1 MINTKN
7 SNNKNSKN
15 NNSNKPFSH
24 CRKCKDHLGNTFSSV
39 KEMCKHWGIPPQVFL
54 QRMRVSKWDAKT
66 ALTTPIKRSVIVD
79 HKGNCYPSV
88 KVMCYTYNIPP
99 ETYYARRRQWGYSLQ
114 EALETPVNYRW
125 HKITDP
131 ETGREYRNRHECAEA
146 LGFKNREIIG
156 ERLKKRNCSLAE
168 VFFRGNLNNT
178 ESKDHLGNVF
188 PTIRAMCKHWNINV
202 STFSFRISKGWSIEK
217 ALTEPRR
224 IKKAVTNSSEQ

>member
-1 MINTKN
+1 MTNTKN
-7 SNNKNSKN
+7 PNNKNSNN

-24 CRKCKDHLGNTFSSV
+24 CRKCKDHLGNTFLSV
-39 KEMCKHWGIPPQVFL
+39 KEMCEHWGVQPQVFL
-54 QRMRVSKWDAKT
+54 QRMKVSKWDVKT
-66 ALTTPIKRSVIVD
+66 ALTTPLKRSVIVD

-99 ETYYARRRQWGYSLQ
+99 ETYYSRRRQWGYSLQ
-114 EALETPVNYRW
+114 KALETPVNYRW

-156 ERLKKRNCSLAE
+156 ERLKKRNCSPAE
-168 VFFRGNLNNT
+168 VFFRGSLSST
-178 ESKDHLGNVF
+178 ESKDHLGKVF

-202 STFSFRISKGWSIEK
+202 STFSFRIRKGWSIEK
-217 ALTEPRR
+217 ALTEPRG
-224 IKKAVTNSSEQ
+224 IKSSNQ